1 MSANHRAYE
10 DHLEYFP
17 EKERNA
23 LEEAFFV
30 EKEVEDPVNSAIRQ
44 LNRSKTDEPKTM
56 KRA

>member
-17 EKERNA
+17 EKEQKA

-30 EKEVEDPVNSAIRQ
+30 EKDVEDPVNSAIRQ
-44 LNRSKTDEPKTM
+44 INRSKTGEPKTL

>member
-30 EKEVEDPVNSAIRQ
+30 EKDVENAVNSAIRQ
-44 LNRSKTDEPKTM
+44 LNRSKTFETKTPKQ
-56 KRA
+56 A

>member
-1 MSANHRAYE
+1 MSEDHPYE

-23 LEEAFFV
+23 LKEAFFV
-30 EKEVEDPVNSAIRQ
+30 ENEVDSAAESAIRQ
-44 LNRSKTDEPKTM
+44 LNRSKTGEQNTV